1 MKNTRIIGAICLS
14 LIAGLI
20 WLFWP
25 DKPEPEASKQSTK
38 RGQRLKPRVK
48 TPLEEKRVSTLD
60 DEGVQK
66 PEGMPDEDW
75 QRALRV
81 HTIKK
86 SANRQIDFYGKV
98 VDQHG
103 EPVEGVKLEIK
114 ILSYQS
120 SFVDYLRTGREQL
133 ENKFTMVTDA
143 DGSFV
148 VEGRKGTSFA
158 IERMTKE
165 GYVRPGRGVK
175 YNFVYSNLS
184 SGEKSSMYH
193 TADRSRPVIYKMWK
207 KGKTEPLISTFAKLT
222 IDPKKGINEV
232 YYTFGLKGKSSPQPI
247 PGWDLKVTGKNERS
261 HDRSRPQDD
270 YWEVTLTAGDGC
282 GIVLTDS
289 PHANLAPE
297 SGYLKSL
304 TIKSTDQENPRVKRV
319 RRAYF
324 ICDRGQKYAA
334 CRLDLSFGSI
344 KTGERIYVR
353 LADLRISPNG
363 SRNLEYDKSKRIK

>member
-1 MKNTRIIGAICLS
+1 MGVVCL
-14 LIAGLI
+14 LFVAGLI
-20 WLFWP
+20 WLLWP
-25 DKPEPEASKQSTK
+25 Q
-38 RGQRLKPRVK
+38 K
-48 TPLEEKRVSTLD
+48 T
-60 DEGVQK
+60 
-66 PEGMPDEDW
+66 
-75 QRALRV
+75 LRV

-120 SFVDYLRTGREQL
+120 SFVDYLRTGREQI
-133 ENKFTMVTDA
+133 ENKFTMMTDA

-165 GYVRPGRGVK
+165 GYVRPERGVK

-193 TADRSRPVIYKMWK
+193 TADRSRPVIYEMWK

-232 YYTFGLKGKSSPQPI
+232 YYTFGLKGKSSPQPM
-247 PGWDLKVTGKNERS
+247 PGWDLKVTGKNEPSPDKR
-261 HDRSRPQDD
+261 RQQDD

-297 SGYLKSL
+297 SGYRKSL
-304 TIKSTDQENPRVKRV
+304 TIKSTDQKTPWDRPV
-319 RRAYF
+319 RRGYF
-324 ICDRGQKYAA
+324 CCDNGQKYVAF
-334 CRLDLSFGSI
+334 RLRFSFGSR
-344 KTGERIYVR
+344 KTGNWIIVR
-353 LADLRISPNG
+353 LADLRINPSG

>member
-1 MKNTRIIGAICLS
+1 MGVVCL
-14 LIAGLI
+14 LFVVGLT
-20 WLFWP
+20 WLLWP
-25 DKPEPEASKQSTK
+25 H
-38 RGQRLKPRVK
+38 K
-48 TPLEEKRVSTLD
+48 T
-60 DEGVQK
+60 
-66 PEGMPDEDW
+66 
-75 QRALRV
+75 LRV

-133 ENKFTMVTDA
+133 ENKFTMMTGA

-165 GYVRPGRGVK
+165 GYVRPDRGVK

-193 TADRSRPVIYKMWK
+193 SADRSRPVIYEMWK
-207 KGKTEPLISTFAKLT
+207 KGKTEPLIRQGVEFF
-222 IDPKKGINEV
+222 IDPVNGITEL
-232 YYTFGLKGKSSPQPI
+232 YYPFILNGKPSPKPM
-247 PGWDLKVTGKNERS
+247 PGWDLKVTGKNEPSPDKR
-261 HDRSRPQDD
+261 RQQDS

-282 GIVLTDS
+282 GIVLADS

-304 TIKSTDQENPRVKRV
+304 TIKSTDQRTPWDRPV
-319 RRAYF
+319 RHAYF
-324 ICDRGQKYAA
+324 RCDDGKKYAA
-334 CRLDLSFGSI
+334 FRLDFGFGSI
-344 KTGERIYVR
+344 KHKGTFYVK
-353 LADLRISPNG
+353 LANLRINPNG